1 MKRYWLVAVILVALG
16 IGAYILLSGKDSGRE
31 VETQEQSQENRQ
43 QEQVEPT
50 YERYEDGKG

>member
-16 IGAYILLSGKDSGRE
+16 IGAYILLSGKDAQCE
-31 VETQEQSQENRQ
+31 VETQTQSQPPV
-43 QEQVEPT
+43 EQT